1 MRLDDS
7 RRRFVKRLGAVAL
20 LGSLAGCGDDGDET
34 ATETTEPPNPTSS
47 TPGTTTAPET
57 TTAPTE
63 TTEQTPTD
71 TPTPTATPPQSPEG
85 QADQFLSGVPNYDG
99 DIVDETGNDEVTV
112 AVGQNGLQFTPS
124 AIRVNTGTTVTWEW
138 FGPNHNVVAQED
150 AFPQSD
156 VPPVVFDSGEPKSEG
171 TFEFTFEQAGG
182 YPYLCNPH
190 SYQMKGFVIV
200 E

>member
-7 RRRFVKRLGAVAL
+7 RRQFVKRLGAVAL
-20 LGSLAGCGDDGDET
+20 VGSLAGCGGDGDDAT
-34 ATETTEPPNPTSS
+34 ATETTEPPNPTS
-47 TPGTTTAPET
+47 PAPDTTTEPET
-57 TTAPTE
+57 PTG
-63 TTEQTPTD
+63 TPTATG
-71 TPTPTATPPQSPEG
+71 TPTPTPPQSPEG

-112 AVGQNGLQFTPS
+112 AVGENGLQFTPS

-138 FGPNHNVVAQED
+138 GGPNHNVVAQED

-156 VPPVVFDSGEPKSEG
+156 VPPAVFDSGEPQG
-171 TFEFTFEQAGG
+171 PGTTFEFTFEQAGG
-182 YPYLCNPH
+182 YPYLCEPH